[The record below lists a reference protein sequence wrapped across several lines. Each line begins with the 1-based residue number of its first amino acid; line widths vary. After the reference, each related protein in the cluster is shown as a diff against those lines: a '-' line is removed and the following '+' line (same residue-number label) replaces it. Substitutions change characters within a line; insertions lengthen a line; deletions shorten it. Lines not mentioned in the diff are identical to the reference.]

1 MATETRF
8 AAIPAPTG
16 MPHWRPRADAAP
28 QARPVPIALPQPSE
42 PFTSEAMLDALNG
55 ERPPNE
61 SYTLPKGESA
71 TVGSI
76 RMLEMEVAHA
86 ATVSCAALAADDGGA
101 LMKLKT
107 ILDTLGFAIVSD
119 VLAADELEF
128 VERQFA
134 DDLRGIIDVDR
145 STAPEKVRPLLE
157 DPVHNWPLSHVSIGT
172 KFASDYGLPHGRAAW
187 YCRSHPQVK
196 RVFESLFGT
205 PNLCVGMDNVFFN
218 NEPSVPGTNAAS
230 QQALWPHA
238 DQNSRLE
245 PNGKWECYQGVVY
258 VWPANDDTS
267 ATVVWPRS
275 HRVVYPQLMASK
287 FFPGNFCSMSKED
300 YADFAVNARRIPVP
314 AGAML
319 LWNSKTL
326 HQGWTGGARL
336 AFPVCFE
343 PRRGGAQRCWNRRSS
358 AFSRGARRRTGPHWV
373 DRIRWA
379 VKTSARLTMT
389 ASFCDTAHTTML
401 WHPMAPCKRMY
412 LHSFRA
418 SPILELTCPLA
429 LPCS

>member
-1 MATETRF
+1 MISSPVHTAMATETRF

-16 MPHWRPRADAAP
+16 MPHWRPTTNAAP

-42 PFTSEAMLDALNG
+42 PFTCEAMLDALNG

-134 DDLRGIIDVDR
+134 DDLRGIIDVER

-157 DPVHNWPLSHVSIGT
+157 DPVHNWSLTHVSIGT

-343 PRRGGAQRCWNRRSS
+343 PTSRRSAEVLES
-358 AFSRGARRRTGPHWV
+358 KVSCVQQGCPTSHWASLGRPHSLGGKDVGPV
-373 DRIRWA
+373 DNDGVVLRH
-379 VKTSARLTMT
+379 
-389 ASFCDTAHTTML
+389 CAHQHAL
-401 WHPMAPCKRMY
+401 APDGSVQA
-412 LHSFRA
+412 HVF
-418 SPILELTCPLA
+418 A
-429 LPCS
+429 LL

>member
-1 MATETRF
+1 
-8 AAIPAPTG
+8 
-16 MPHWRPRADAAP
+16 
-28 QARPVPIALPQPSE
+28 VPLPLPLPSD
-42 PFTSEAMLDALNG
+42 PFTVEALLDVLHG
-55 ERPPNE
+55 ERPADE
-61 SYTLPKGESA
+61 AYRIAKGEPISSA
-71 TVGSI
+71 PI
-76 RMLEMEVAHA
+76 RLLEREVARA
-86 ATVSCAALAADDGGA
+86 ATVSFAALAHDDGERA
-101 LMKLKT
+101 LRR

-134 DDLRGIIDVDR
+134 DDLRSIIDVER

-205 PNLCVGMDNVFFN
+205 PKLCVGMDNVFFN

-275 HRVVYPQLMASK
+275 HRLVYPELMTRT
-287 FFPGNFCSMSKED
+287 FRGHFCSMGKED
-300 YADFAVNARRIPVP
+300 YADFAANARRIPVP

-319 LWNSKTL
+319 LWNSKTV
-326 HQGWTGGARL
+326 HQGIKGGARL
-336 AFPVCFE
+336 AYPLCFE
-343 PRRGGAQRCWNRRSS
+343 PT
-358 AFSRGARRRTGPHWV
+358 ARRPRHALKSKVKCVQQGCPTSHWASLGRAHAMGGKDAGPV
-373 DRIRWA
+373 DHGGVVVMHR
-379 VKTSARLTMT
+379 
-389 ASFCDTAHTTML
+389 AHHHL
-401 WHPMAPCKRMY
+401 LKADGSVRED
-412 LHSFRA
+412 
-418 SPILELTCPLA
+418 IVA
-429 LPCS
+429 LI